1 MNDPVRVCPRCEFTG
16 KNHFKQ
22 WTCQIARDIYLV
34 RNHISFLDCAQTQ
47 TNEIRQSTTE
57 LGFSL
62 KFKVRIFPRC
72 VAS

>member
-1 MNDPVRVCPRCEFTG
+1 MNDPVRAPAANLQE

-57 LGFSL
+57 LVLSL
-62 KFKVRIFPRC
+62 KFKVRTFPRC